1 MVPDSSAVVIGG
13 GMAGLLSA
21 QALSTTFN
29 DVTIVERDH
38 MGQSSG
44 HRGGVPQDR
53 HVHTLWAAGMAAI
66 EGLVPGVEEDLRA
79 AGGVKVGFWGGFQWY
94 LPVGVWSTRWPSV
107 QEIVSCSRP
116 LLEHVVRSRVLAAGR
131 VRIADGQEVTGLR
144 LTAGA
149 VSGVSVRARGTD
161 GDETDLAA
169 DLVVD
174 ASGRRSGLPGWLP
187 GRPAQTVV
195 DPEIGYSTR
204 FVTLAPHRL
213 VDFQGLYIQ
222 LAPPHHTRGAIMFPV
237 ENGQWVVTLL
247 GACRDYPPTDED
259 GFLDFARSL
268 RSPMLYETIRD
279 ARPATPIWGHRH
291 TANQRR
297 HYERL
302 TTMPAGLVALGD
314 SLCAFNPIYGQGM
327 TVAALQAAA
336 LGDMCRR
343 RVRVPSD
350 AARLSRPAQRT
361 MARIAGRGWL
371 VSASEDR
378 RYPVTGGAGA
388 ATRVLHR
395 YMDRVM
401 LATTVDPTVAH
412 TFLRVLNMLD
422 KPFTLQRPDVMVRVV
437 RGARRARRGAATS
450 VPTVV

>member
-1 MVPDSSAVVIGG
+1 VIGG
-13 GMAGLLSA
+13 GIAGLLSA
-21 QALSTTFN
+21 QALTFTFD

-38 MGQSSG
+38 IGQSSG

-66 EGLVPGVEEDLRA
+66 ERLVPGVEQELQA
-79 AGGVKVGFWGGFQWY
+79 TGGVKIGFWGGFQWY

-116 LLEHVVRSRVLAAGR
+116 LLEHVVRRRILAGGR
-131 VRIADGQEVTGLR
+131 VRLLDGHEVAGLR
-144 LTAGA
+144 MRDRA
-149 VSGVSVRARGTD
+149 VTGVSVRARGSGG
-161 GDETDLAA
+161 GDRDLEA
-169 DLVVD
+169 DLVID
-174 ASGRRSGLPGWLP
+174 ASGRRSRLSDWLKDP
-187 GRPAQTVV
+187 PARTVV
-195 DPEIGYSTR
+195 DPEIGYATR
-204 FVTLAPHRL
+204 FVTLSAERQ

-237 ENGQWVVTLL
+237 ENGEWVVTLL
-247 GACRDYPPTDED
+247 GACGDYPPTDEA
-259 GFLDFARSL
+259 GFLDFAESL
-268 RSPMLYETIRD
+268 RSPLLYQTISD
-279 ARPATPIWGHRH
+279 AQPATPISGHRH

-327 TVAALQAAA
+327 TVAAMQATE
-336 LGDMCRR
+336 LGEMCRR
-343 RVRVPSD
+343 RVLARPD
-350 AARLSRPAQRT
+350 AARVSRSAQRT

-371 VSASEDR
+371 VSASEDL
-378 RYPVTGGAGA
+378 RYPVTGGAGPT
-388 ATRVLHR
+388 TRALHR

-401 LATTVDPTVAH
+401 LATTVDPSVAH

-422 KPFTLQRPDVMVRVV
+422 KPFMLQRPDVMVRVI
-437 RGARRARRGAATS
+437 RGARRARRGRAGAEPRIAAAPS
-450 VPTVV
+450 SGR